1 VKAYWAQDLKDLHDE
16 EGEVLG
22 CVLFGYGSLPWLACW
37 GTEESDPEQLFE
49 TEGLARAWVET
60 QAKSA
65 GYVVQ
70 FRSSET

>member
-1 VKAYWAQDLKDLHDE
+1 VKAYWAQDSNDLIDE

-22 CVLFGYGSLPWLACW
+22 SILFGQAPLPWLACW
-37 GTEESDPEQLFE
+37 GTEEGDPEQLFE